1 MDESYSLVEGVPS
14 IEDYRRLRA
23 VSGLTPRSA
32 EAAALGLPNT
42 IHGVHVRKDGQAVGM
57 GRIIGDGALVFQVVD
72 VAVDPEHQGRG
83 LGHAIMAAL
92 VAHLR
97 DRIPAEAYVSLIAD
111 GEAHR
116 LYARFGFE
124 PVAPASIGMAQWLRQ
139 AP

>member
-1 MDESYSLVEGVPS
+1 MDDRYTLVEGVPS

-32 EAAALGLPNT
+32 EAARLGLPNT
-42 IHGVHVRKDGQAVGM
+42 IHAVHVEAEGQAVGM

-72 VAVDPEHQGRG
+72 VAVDPAHQRRG
-83 LGHAIMAAL
+83 LGKAIMGAL

-97 DRIPAEAYVSLIAD
+97 ATLPAEAYVSLIAD

-116 LYARFGFE
+116 LYAQFGFE
-124 PVAPASIGMAQWLRQ
+124 PVAPASIGMAQWIC
-139 AP
+139 